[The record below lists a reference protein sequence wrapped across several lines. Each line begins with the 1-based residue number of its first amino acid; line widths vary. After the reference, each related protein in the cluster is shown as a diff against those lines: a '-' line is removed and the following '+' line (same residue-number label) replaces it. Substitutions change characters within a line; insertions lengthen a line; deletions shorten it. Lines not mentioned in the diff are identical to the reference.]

1 MQQLEINYFFP
12 LTEQIRLD
20 LDFKPC
26 EDYEKKLQEE
36 RWKNS
41 VSITS
46 GSVLSIGNGGVGA
59 WTTSINT
66 VNPTFQFRPDSNAA
80 GYWEINKD
88 LHVWRL
94 TRPNWLHQKMTKVF
108 FGWNWK
114 DK

>member
-1 MQQLEINYFFP
+1 MMQQLEINYFFP

-26 EDYEKKLQEE
+26 EEYEKKLQEE

-46 GSVLSIGNGGVGA
+46 GSVLSIGNGGT
-59 WTTSINT
+59 WTTTSVNT
-66 VNPTFQFRPDSNAA
+66 SGVLQFLPSSDSA
-80 GYWEINKD
+80 GYWAVGEGMHMHNKKK
-88 LHVWRL
+88 
-94 TRPNWLHQKMTKVF
+94 PSWLHQKMTAIF

>member
-1 MQQLEINYFFP
+1 MQQLEIQYFFP
-12 LTEQIRLD
+12 LTEQVSLE

-26 EDYEKKLQEE
+26 DDYAKQLQEE

-46 GSVLSIGNGGVGA
+46 GMGLLVGNGGLGT
-59 WTTSINT
+59 WTTT
-66 VNPTFQFRPDSNAA
+66 AVNASQTFQFRSDSNAV

-94 TRPNWLHQKMTKVF
+94 NRPNWLHQKMTKVF
-108 FGWNWK
+108 FGWEWK